1 MNYFNMQISIHYH
14 IHNNIYMEPGSQP
27 AQLFVLF
34 IAKLEYI
41 IIDTVLGN
49 GQFQ

>member
-1 MNYFNMQISIHYH
+1 MNYLNMQISKHYH
-14 IHNNIYMEPGSQP
+14 IHNVHMEPASQL

-41 IIDTVLGN
+41 ITDTVLGN

>member
-1 MNYFNMQISIHYH
+1 MNYLNMQISIHYH
-14 IHNNIYMEPGSQP
+14 IHNVYMEPGSQP

-34 IAKLEYI
+34 IAKQEYI